1 MVKLLRPLPDPVAGI
16 GVLVLGIMWSLGSG
30 LANWDQLQA
39 AELPMVTAFLLVTV
53 GGTLTVA
60 GVWFGVS
67 GVGWAMARLLG
78 GKARFVKVLFA
89 LSTASPPLWIAAPVA
104 ALALAGIATP
114 SVQLLLLLV
123 AAAGGFGFLV
133 LLVAGLREIEGFSR
147 LRAWCWAALTVVFCA
162 SFLSLQ
168 NVSP

>member
-1 MVKLLRPLPDPVAGI
+1 MVKLLRPLPYPVAGI

-39 AELPMVTAFLLVTV
+39 AELPMVTTLLLVTV

-67 GVGWAMARLLG
+67 AVGWAMGRLLG

-89 LSTASPPLWIAAPVA
+89 ISTAAPPLWLAAPAVPLTLA
-104 ALALAGIATP
+104 AGASTP
-114 SVQLLLLLV
+114 AHLLLILMG
-123 AAAGGFGFLV
+123 AAGVLGFMV
-133 LLVAGLREIEGFSR
+133 LLVAELRELEGFSR
-147 LRAWCWAALTVVFCA
+147 LQAWGWAALTIVFCA

-168 NVSP
+168 NASL

>member
-1 MVKLLRPLPDPVAGI
+1 MVRLLRPLPYPVAGI

-30 LANWDQLQA
+30 FANWDQLQTA
-39 AELPMVTAFLLVTV
+39 GLPMVKALLLVTV

-67 GVGWAMARLLG
+67 GVGWAMGRLLG

-89 LSTASPPLWIAAPVA
+89 ISTAAPPLWLAAPAVP
-104 ALALAGIATP
+104 LALATGAP
-114 SVQLLLLLV
+114 PPVHLLLILIG
-123 AAAGGFGFLV
+123 AAGVLGFMV
-133 LLVAGLREIEGFSR
+133 LLVAELRELEGFSR
-147 LRAWCWAALTVVFCA
+147 LRAWGWAALPIVFCA

-168 NVSP
+168 NASL